1 MFPAPLHLNLHSTPG
16 NASREK
22 GLENSQFPSE
32 STDSSNLLSI
42 KTRFL
47 PNFDQQKKRP
57 IKIHNWPKIPLITD
71 LGNISPRTI
80 KDGKTIYF
88 DYKENCEKIYSPRH
102 LSSQVEN

>member
-1 MFPAPLHLNLHSTPG
+1 MFHAPLHPNLHSTPG
-16 NASREK
+16 NAGNASREK
-22 GLENSQFPSE
+22 RLENSQLPS
-32 STDSSNLLSI
+32 DSSNMLSI

-57 IKIHNWPKIPLITD
+57 IKVHNWPKIPLLTD